1 MGEIDLAALLAA
13 AGDPDP
19 GKARGQLCEARFFA
33 GELAL
38 LNGGKDAAE
47 GLFRLAASE
56 CPNNFLRWSAAT
68 VELRALGRRAVNPAS
83 LASGYLRN
91 SGLTAE

>member
-1 MGEIDLAALLAA
+1 MAKLDMAVWPAPIVRHLMGEIDLAALLAA

-47 GLFRLAASE
+47 GLFRLAESE
-56 CPNNFLRWSAAT
+56 CPNNFLQWSAAT
-68 VELRALGRRAVNPAS
+68 TELRALGAAP
-83 LASGYLRN
+83 
-91 SGLTAE
+91 